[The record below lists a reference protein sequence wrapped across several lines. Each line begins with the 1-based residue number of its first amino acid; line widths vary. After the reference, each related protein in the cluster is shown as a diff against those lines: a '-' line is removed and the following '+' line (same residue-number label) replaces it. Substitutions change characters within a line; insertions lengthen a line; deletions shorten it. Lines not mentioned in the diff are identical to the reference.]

1 MTDEGLY
8 QFSSALRA
16 YLTLS
21 NNLGK
26 SVYYKFKEF
35 VDNEELDED
44 FLTRVKDV
52 GQTEES
58 ELIKFLEVANEQTQS
73 LITFLKELQAKRE
86 AEEETEN
93 EA

>member
-44 FLTRVKDV
+44 FLTRIKDV